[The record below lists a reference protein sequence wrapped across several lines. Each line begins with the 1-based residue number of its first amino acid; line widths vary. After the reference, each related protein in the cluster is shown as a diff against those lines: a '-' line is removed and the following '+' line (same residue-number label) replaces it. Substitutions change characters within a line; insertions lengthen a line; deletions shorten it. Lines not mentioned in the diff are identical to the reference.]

1 MYRFAFDLGSGSLGW
16 AVYRLDDNNHICG
29 LINLGARIFPTGRD
43 PQSKESTAAGRRQPR
58 QQRRQIDRRIDRRT
72 RLAKHL
78 VAFGLMPPSGRDGF
92 FSIDPYEARAR
103 SATGKA
109 DLADLGRAIWH
120 MSKHRGF
127 KSNRKT
133 DRGNED
139 ESGKIASASAVLR
152 GKLVEEGFA
161 TYGAWLASRHEQ
173 KKPVR
178 VRAQASG
185 NDTAYEFYPQRAM
198 LEAEFDFI
206 WGIQAQHHP
215 ALTDAAKATIRD
227 AVFFQRPLKPVKPG
241 RCTFFPEDERL
252 PKWHP
257 LAQEFLILQ
266 QLNMLRL
273 LDGQSERPL
282 DLTARDLL
290 ARHLM
295 SGEKLTW
302 KQLRKEL
309 RIPDRITINL
319 EQSGTRDEDI
329 LFNKTASRFEG
340 SKKKPGPLADRWRK
354 MESRRQLLLLR
365 ILAITVSPDRVIS
378 RLEKWLG
385 LPRDIAERIEKVT
398 LPDGHL
404 MLGERATRAIVQMFR
419 REVIVYSDA
428 VAKASEAGLFGEGIE
443 RHHSDLRGPGEGLDL
458 LPPYNRLPELQR
470 MIGTGTN
477 NPNDPDDIRYGR
489 IPNPTVHI
497 ALNQFRRVMNALI
510 AEYGKPAQV
519 VLETTRDMAKSARE
533 LNEIKTEI
541 GKNTKRNDRWR
552 AELEQAGLLAEGA
565 RAGDRLLRM
574 RLWEELGRTPADRL
588 CPYSG
593 EPIPLHKLHSDEVE
607 IDHILPFEDTFEDSP
622 GNKTLCYRKANRIK
636 GKRGPGDAWS
646 GEELDAIL
654 ARVKAAP
661 GMRQKLWRFLPGA
674 LEEWQN
680 RRGFEDRQLHATGHL
695 AKVVRA
701 YAVALFPRDGTSN
714 VWVLPGRMTAMLRRR
729 WGLYLPDHNAKTRDD
744 HRHHALDAAT
754 VGAIDRR
761 MIQTLQTHARRMGA
775 EALDRLLPDAP
786 EPYAGFAEEVR
797 QRIASVIVSHHSRFA
812 HPTNRNEGL
821 EENARGKL
829 HEDTAYGLVRDVPEN
844 QADRTIGNLVK
855 RKPVVELK
863 PGEIGRIRDNK
874 IRAELEEATRHLWKD
889 ERALKA
895 ELSEWSANTG
905 HSRLRI
911 LVRDESARAIHAR
924 PGKPGEGTAY
934 KWMIPAENLFLD
946 ILEGPDGKWFRH
958 GVDLWSK
965 ASGSDAPWQE
975 IHPDARFVMRL
986 FKGDTIQLFD
996 WNDKEKSIIPGTN
1009 RIMLVTSIPNSTT
1022 NNYVRIQPV
1031 NDAVNTNSTTA
1042 AFDRLRLRRAR
1053 RVRIDE
1059 LGRVRTVPH
1068 GTI

>member
-16 AVYRLDDNNHICG
+16 AVYKLDGNNHICG
-29 LINLGARIFPTGRD
+29 LVNLGARIFPTGRD

-72 RLAKHL
+72 RLAGHL
-78 VAFGLMPPSGRDGF
+78 VEFGLMPPTERDGF
-92 FSIDPYEARAR
+92 FAIDPYEARAR
-103 SATGKA
+103 TATGKA
-109 DLADLGRAIWH
+109 DLHDLGRAIWH

-133 DRGNED
+133 DRSNED
-139 ESGKIASASAVLR
+139 ESGKIASASATLR
-152 GKLVEEGFA
+152 KLLVDEGFA
-161 TYGAWLASRHEQ
+161 TYGAWLASRHA
-173 KKPVR
+173 KKQPVR
-178 VRAQASG
+178 VRPQASG
-185 NDTAYEFYPQRAM
+185 TETAYEFYPQRAM
-198 LEAEFDFI
+198 LEAEFDYI
-206 WGIQAQHHP
+206 WGIQAQHHS
-215 ALTDAAKATIRD
+215 ALTDAAKAAIRD

-282 DLTARDLL
+282 DLIARDLL

-302 KQLRKEL
+302 TGLRSQLKLPRSTE
-309 RIPDRITINL
+309 INL
-319 EQSGTRDEDI
+319 ETGGLKELASNQLAARFAGT
-329 LFNKTASRFEG
+329 T
-340 SKKKPGPLADRWRK
+340 KKPGPLADRWRG
-354 MESRRQLLLLR
+354 MDDETRLR
-365 ILAITVSPDRVIS
+365 LPTILDEEASPERAIDRLVDEIP
-378 RLEKWLG
+378 
-385 LPRDIAERIEKVT
+385 LPRDIATRIEKIP

-419 REVIVYSDA
+419 QDVIVYSDA
-428 VAKASEAGLFGEGIE
+428 VKQASEAGLFGEGIE
-443 RHHSDLRGPGEGLDL
+443 RHHSDLRGHGDGLDL
-458 LPPYNRLPELQR
+458 LPAYNRLPELQR

-477 NPNDPDDIRYGR
+477 DPNDPDDIRYGR

-510 AEYGKPAQV
+510 AEYGRPAQV

-533 LNEIKTEI
+533 LNEIDSEI
-541 GKNTKRNDRWR
+541 RKNTKRNDRWR
-552 AELEQAGLLAEGA
+552 AELEEAGLLAEGA

-593 EPIPLHKLHSDEVE
+593 EPIPLHRLHSDEVE

-646 GEELDAIL
+646 GVALDGIL

-674 LEEWQN
+674 LAEWQN

-695 AKVVRA
+695 ARVVRA
-701 YAVALFPRDGTSN
+701 YAEALFPRDGTSN

-761 MIQTLQTHARRMGA
+761 MIQNLQTHAGRMGA
-775 EALDRLLPDAP
+775 HDLDRLLPDP
-786 EPYAGFAEEVR
+786 PQPYEGFSDEIR
-797 QRIASVIVSHHSRFA
+797 GRIASVVVSHRPDHS
-812 HPTNRNEGL
+812 PS
-821 EENARGKL
+821 GKL
-829 HEDTAYGLVRDVPEN
+829 HEDTAYGRVRDVPEN
-844 QADRTIGNLVK
+844 QAARTIGNLVR
-855 RKPVVELK
+855 RKPVISLSPK
-863 PGEIGRIRDNK
+863 EIGRVRDEK
-874 IRAELEEATRHLWKD
+874 IRQELEEATRHLWKD
-889 ERALKA
+889 DRALKA
-895 ELSEWSANTG
+895 ELTSWSARTG
-905 HSRLRI
+905 HSRLRVI
-911 LVRDESARAIHAR
+911 TPDESARAILAR

-946 ILEGPDGKWFRH
+946 ILEGPDGKWFRY
-958 GVDLWSK
+958 GIDLWSK
-965 ASGSDAPWQE
+965 ASGTDVPWKE
-975 IHPDARFVMRL
+975 AHPDARFIMRL
-986 FKGDTIQLFD
+986 YKGDTIQLFD
-996 WNDKEKSIIPGTN
+996 WDDKEKSIIPDTN
-1009 RIMLVTSIPNSTT
+1009 QIKIIVSIPNSET
-1022 NNYVRIQPV
+1022 NNYVTLAGV
-1031 NDAVNTNSTTA
+1031 NEAGNLA
-1042 AFDRLRLRRAR
+1042 ARHNDPADDFRWDWARFDRLRLRRAR

>member
-16 AVYRLDDNNHICG
+16 AVYRLDGNGHICG
-29 LINLGARIFPTGRD
+29 LVKLGSRIFPTGRD
-43 PQSKESTAAGRRQPR
+43 PQSKESAAAGRRQPR
-58 QQRRQIDRRIDRRT
+58 QQRRQTDRRIDRRT
-72 RLAKHL
+72 RLAEHL
-78 VAFGLMPPSGRDGF
+78 VGFRLMPPSERDGF

-103 SATGKA
+103 AAAGPA
-109 DLADLGRAIWH
+109 DLYDLGRAIWH

-127 KSNRKT
+127 KSNRKA
-133 DRGNED
+133 DRSNED
-139 ESGKIASASAVLR
+139 ESGKIASASATLR
-152 GKLVEEGFA
+152 QNLRDEGFA
-161 TYGAWLASRHEQ
+161 TYGAWLASRHA
-173 KKPVR
+173 KKQLVR
-178 VRAQASG
+178 VRPQATGSE
-185 NDTAYEFYPQRAM
+185 TAYEFYPQRAM
-198 LEAEFDFI
+198 LEEEFDFI
-206 WGIQAQHHP
+206 WGKQAQHHST
-215 ALTDAAKATIRD
+215 LTDAARAAIRD

-241 RCTFFPEDERL
+241 RCTFFPEEERL

-273 LDGQSERPL
+273 LDGQSEGRL

-302 KQLRKEL
+302 SGLRSQLKLPRSTE
-309 RIPDRITINL
+309 INL
-319 EQSGTRDEDI
+319 ETGGLKELASNQVAARFAGT
-329 LFNKTASRFEG
+329 A
-340 SKKKPGPLADRWRK
+340 KKPGPLADRWRG
-354 MESRRQLLLLR
+354 MGDETRLRLLT
-365 ILAITVSPDRVIS
+365 ILDEEASPERAIE
-378 RLEKWLG
+378 RLVAEIP
-385 LPRDIAERIEKVT
+385 LPRDTAERIEKIP

-419 REVIVYSDA
+419 HEVIVYSDA
-428 VAKASEAGLFGEGIE
+428 VIRASEAGLFGEGIE
-443 RHHSDLRGPGEGLDL
+443 RHHSNLRGHGNGLDL

-477 NPNDPDDIRYGR
+477 DPNDPDDIRYGR
-489 IPNPTVHI
+489 IANPTVHI

-510 AEYGKPAQV
+510 GEFGKPAQV

-533 LNEIKTEI
+533 LIEIDSEI
-541 GKNTKRNDRWR
+541 RKNTKRNDRWR
-552 AELEQAGLLAEGA
+552 VELEEAGLLAEGA
-565 RAGDRLLRM
+565 KAGDRLLRM
-574 RLWEELGRTPADRL
+574 RLWEELGRTPTDRL

-646 GEELDAIL
+646 GAELDAIL

-661 GMRQKLWRFLPGA
+661 GMRHKLWRFLPGA

-701 YAVALFPRDGTSN
+701 YAVALFPHDGTSN

-761 MIQTLQTHARRMGA
+761 MIQTLQTYARRMGA
-775 EALDRLLPDAP
+775 QELDRLLPDAP

-797 QRIASVIVSHHSRFA
+797 QRIASVIVSHRPDHS
-812 HPTNRNEGL
+812 PS
-821 EENARGKL
+821 GKL
-829 HEDTAYGLVRDVPEN
+829 HEDSAYGLVRDVPEN
-844 QADRTIGNLVK
+844 HAARTIGNLVK
-855 RKPVVELK
+855 RKPVVDMK
-863 PGEIGRIRDNK
+863 PGEIGRIRDEK
-874 IRAELEEATRHLWKD
+874 IRTELEEATRHLWKD

-895 ELSEWSANTG
+895 ALSEWSTKAG

-911 LVRDESARAIHAR
+911 LVRDESARQIHAR
-924 PGKPGEGTAY
+924 AGKPRAGEPY

-946 ILEGPDGKWFRH
+946 ILEGPDGKWFRY
-958 GVDLWSK
+958 GIDLWSK
-965 ASGSDAPWQE
+965 ASGTDVPWNE
-975 IHPDARFVMRL
+975 VHPDARLIMRL
-986 FKGDTIQLFD
+986 YKGDTIQLFD
-996 WNDKEKSIIPGTN
+996 WDDKEKHIIPETN
-1009 RIMLVTSIPNSTT
+1009 QIKIIVSIPNSET
-1022 NNYVRIQPV
+1022 NNYVTLAGV
-1031 NDAVNTNSTTA
+1031 NAVGNLA
-1042 AFDRLRLRRAR
+1042 ARHNDPADDFRWDWARFDRLRLRRAR

-1059 LGRVRTVPH
+1059 LGRVRAVPH

>member
-1 MYRFAFDLGSGSLGW
+1 MHRFAFDLGSGSLGW
-16 AVYRLDDNNHICG
+16 AVYRLDEDNRICG
-29 LINLGARIFPTGRD
+29 LANLGARIFPTGRD

-58 QQRRQIDRRIDRRT
+58 QQRKQIDRRIKRRT
-72 RLAKHL
+72 QLAESL
-78 VAFGLMPPSGRDGF
+78 VATGLMPPTERDGF
-92 FSIDPYEARAR
+92 FAIDPYEARAR
-103 SATGKA
+103 AATGKA
-109 DLADLGRAIWH
+109 HLHDLGRAIWH

-133 DRGNED
+133 DRSNED
-139 ESGKIASASAVLR
+139 ENGKIASASTTLR
-152 GKLVEEGFA
+152 TKLVEEGFS
-161 TYGAWLASRHEQ
+161 TYGSWLASRHA
-173 KKPVR
+173 KKQPVR
-178 VRAQASG
+178 VRPQASG
-185 NDTAYEFYPQRAM
+185 AEIAYEFYPQRAM

-215 ALTDAAKATIRD
+215 ALTDAAKAAIRD

-273 LDGQSERPL
+273 LDGQVEQPL
-282 DLTARDLL
+282 DLTARNLL

-302 KQLRKEL
+302 TGLRTQLKLPRRTE
-309 RIPDRITINL
+309 INL
-319 EQSGTRDEDI
+319 ETGGLKELASNQLAARFAGT
-329 LFNKTASRFEG
+329 A
-340 SKKKPGPLADRWRK
+340 KKPGPLAEHWRGMDDEMRLHLLTILDDEASPEQAIDRLVA
-354 MESRRQLLLLR
+354 E
-365 ILAITVSPDRVIS
+365 IA
-378 RLEKWLG
+378 
-385 LPRDIAERIEKVT
+385 LPRDIAERIEKIP

-419 REVIVYSDA
+419 QEVVVYSDA
-428 VAKASEAGLFGEGIE
+428 VKQASESGLFGEGIE
-443 RHHSDLRGPGEGLDL
+443 RHHSDMRGHGDGFNL
-458 LPPYNRLPELQR
+458 LPAYNQLPELQR
-470 MIGTGTN
+470 MIGTGSN
-477 NPNDPDDIRYGR
+477 DPSDPDDVRYGR

-510 AEYGKPAQV
+510 AEFGKPTQV

-533 LNEIKTEI
+533 LNEIERDIRT
-541 GKNTKRNDRWR
+541 NTKRNDKWR
-552 AELEQAGLLAEGA
+552 AELEEAGLLVPGA

-593 EPIPLHKLHSDEVE
+593 EPIPLHKLHSDDVE

-646 GEELDAIL
+646 GGELDDIL

-674 LEEWQN
+674 LAEWQN

-701 YAVALFPRDGTSN
+701 YVEALFPHDGTSN

-729 WGLYLPDHNAKTRDD
+729 WGLHLPNHNAKTRDN

-761 MIQTLQTHARRMGA
+761 MVQSLQTHARRMGVQ
-775 EALDRLLPDAP
+775 ELDRLLPDAP
-786 EPYAGFAEEVR
+786 EPYAGFSDEVR
-797 QRIASVIVSHHSRFA
+797 GRIASVIVSHRPDHS
-812 HPTNRNEGL
+812 PS
-821 EENARGKL
+821 GKL
-829 HEDTAYGLVRDVPEN
+829 HEDTAYGRVRDVPEN
-844 QADRTIGNLVK
+844 QAARTIGNLVR
-855 RKPVVELK
+855 RKPVVSLTPK
-863 PGEIGRIRDNK
+863 EIGRIRDEK
-874 IRAELEEATRHLWKD
+874 IRQELEGATKHLWKD
-889 ERALKA
+889 DRALKA
-895 ELSEWSANTG
+895 ELTAWSVRTG
-905 HSRLRI
+905 HSRLRVI
-911 LVRDESARAIHAR
+911 TPDESARAILAR

-946 ILEGPDGKWFRH
+946 ILEGPDGKWFRY
-958 GVDLWSK
+958 GVDLWSN
-965 ASGSDAPWQE
+965 ASGSDVPWQE
-975 IHPDARFVMRL
+975 VYPDARFVMRL
-986 FKGDTIQLFD
+986 FKGDTIQLFEWD
-996 WNDKEKSIIPGTN
+996 DKEKSIIPGTN
-1009 RIMLVTSIPNSTT
+1009 RIKIIVSIPNSET
-1022 NNYVRIQPV
+1022 NNYVTLAGV
-1031 NDAVNTNSTTA
+1031 NEAGNLGARHNDSADDFRWDWA
-1042 AFDRLRLRRAR
+1042 RFDRLRLRRAR

-1059 LGRVRTVPH
+1059 LGRVRTVPS

>member
-16 AVYRLDDNNHICG
+16 AVYRLDGSNHIFG
-29 LINLGARIFPTGRD
+29 LVNLGARIFPTGRD

-58 QQRRQIDRRIDRRT
+58 QQRRQIDRRKDRRIQ
-72 RLAKHL
+72 LEEHL
-78 VAFGLMPPSGRDGF
+78 VACGLMPPSDRAAF
-92 FSIDPYEARAR
+92 FALDPYDTRGRA
-103 SATGKA
+103 AAGKA
-109 DLADLGRAIWH
+109 VLHDLGRAIWH
-120 MSKHRGF
+120 ISKHRGF
-127 KSNRKT
+127 NSNRKT
-133 DRGNED
+133 DRSNED
-139 ESGKIASASAVLR
+139 DSGKIASASAVLR
-152 GKLVEEGFA
+152 QKLVDEGFA
-161 TYGAWLASRHEQ
+161 TYGAWLASRHAQ
-173 KKPVR
+173 KQPVR
-178 VRAQASG
+178 VRPQAIG
-185 NDTAYEFYPQRAM
+185 NETAYEFYPQRAM
-198 LEAEFDFI
+198 LEAEFDHI
-206 WGIQAQHHP
+206 WGLQAPHHP
-215 ALTDAAKATIRD
+215 ALTDAAKAVIRD

-241 RCTFFPEDERL
+241 RCTFFPEEYRL

-273 LDGQSERPL
+273 LDGQAERAL

-302 KQLRKEL
+302 AGLRRQLKLPHSTE
-309 RIPDRITINL
+309 INL
-319 EQSGTRDEDI
+319 ETGGLKELASNQLAARFAGTP
-329 LFNKTASRFEG
+329 
-340 SKKKPGPLADRWRK
+340 KKPGPLANLWRGMDNAQRLQMLGILDDEASPERATDRLVA
-354 MESRRQLLLLR
+354 E
-365 ILAITVSPDRVIS
+365 V
-378 RLEKWLG
+378 G
-385 LPRDIAERIEKVT
+385 LPADIAARVEKIP

-404 MLGERATRAIVQMFR
+404 MLGECATRAIVQTL
-419 REVIVYSDA
+419 REDVIVYSDA
-428 VAKASEAGLFGEGIE
+428 VKRASEAGLFGEGVDL
-443 RHHSDLRGPGEGLDL
+443 HHSDLRGHGDGLAL
-458 LPPYNRLPELQR
+458 LPAYNRLPELQR

-477 NPNDPDDIRYGR
+477 DPDDPDDVRYGR

-510 AEYGKPAQV
+510 AQYGKPAQV

-533 LNEIKTEI
+533 LNEIDSEI
-541 GKNTKRNDRWR
+541 RKNTKRNDRWR
-552 AELEQAGLLAEGA
+552 AELEEAGLLAEGA
-565 RAGDRLLRM
+565 RVGDRLLRM

-622 GNKTLCYRKANRIK
+622 GNKTLCYRKTNRIK

-646 GEELDAIL
+646 GADLDAIL

-661 GMRQKLWRFLPGA
+661 AMRQKLWRFLPGA
-674 LEEWQN
+674 LEEWQK

-695 AKVVRA
+695 ARVVRA
-701 YAVALFPRDGTSN
+701 YADSLFPRDGTSN

-761 MIQTLQTHARRMGA
+761 MIQILQTHARRMGVQD
-775 EALDRLLPDAP
+775 LDRLLPDAP
-786 EPYAGFAEEVR
+786 EPYAGFADEVR
-797 QRIASVIVSHHSRFA
+797 RRIASVVVSHRPDHSA
-812 HPTNRNEGL
+812 S
-821 EENARGKL
+821 GKL

-844 QADRTIGNLVK
+844 QASRTIGNLVR
-855 RKPVVELK
+855 RKPVLSLSPK
-863 PGEIGRIRDNK
+863 EIGRVRDEK
-874 IRAELEEATRHLWKD
+874 IRHELEEATRHLWKD
-889 ERALKA
+889 DRALKA
-895 ELSEWSANTG
+895 ELAAWSVRTG
-905 HSRLRI
+905 HSRLRV
-911 LVRDESARAIHAR
+911 LTPDESARAIQAR
-924 PGKPGEGTAY
+924 PDKPGAGKAY

-946 ILEGPDGKWFRH
+946 ILEGPDGKWFRY
-958 GVDLWSK
+958 GVDLWSR
-965 ASGSDAPWQE
+965 ASGSDTPWQE
-975 IHPDARFVMRL
+975 AHPDARFVMRL

-996 WNDKEKSIIPGTN
+996 WDNEEKSIIPGTN
-1009 RIMLVTSIPNSTT
+1009 RIKIIVSIPNSET
-1022 NNYVRIQPV
+1022 NSYVRLAGV
-1031 NDAVNTNSTTA
+1031 NEAGNLAARHDDTA
-1042 AFDRLRLRRAR
+1042 DDFRWDWARFDRLRLRRAR